1 MKGKQPPSFSSGEN
15 ANQRLPAPQWCWL
28 AHLNLCFTFV
38 TNEIMYNFLFFF
50 LLLPGYFELAIFYC
64 DSQGLYYFTRE
75 NPQLGIVVY
84 FDEKYFHFLF
94 FCF

>member
-50 LLLPGYFELAIFYC
+50 FSFLAIL
-64 DSQGLYYFTRE
+64 SLLYFTVTLKDSIIS
-75 NPQLGIVVY
+75 Q
-84 FDEKYFHFLF
+84 EKIHS
-94 FCF
+94 